1 MIIINNAN
9 LSILTGVD
17 EIFVEHVKRVFSA
30 DKFTVEQKPTQRL
43 RCTTNG
49 PRWEVD
55 STGMRV
61 ASKYLALVRIGVYDE
76 VVCAVVIFTMIE
88 IKVVTDMR

>member
-1 MIIINNAN
+1 MLPFLLLIHALQTLQLHQNINFNAK
-9 LSILTGVD
+9 LLTFTGVD

-55 STGMRV
+55 SLGKDV
-61 ASKYLALVRIGVYDE
+61 Q
-76 VVCAVVIFTMIE
+76 
-88 IKVVTDMR
+88 

>member
-1 MIIINNAN
+1 MHFRHNTISINNNHAKF
-9 LSILTGVD
+9 SILTGVD

-55 STGMRV
+55 STGMQARWH
-61 ASKYLALVRIGVYDE
+61 
-76 VVCAVVIFTMIE
+76 
-88 IKVVTDMR
+88 